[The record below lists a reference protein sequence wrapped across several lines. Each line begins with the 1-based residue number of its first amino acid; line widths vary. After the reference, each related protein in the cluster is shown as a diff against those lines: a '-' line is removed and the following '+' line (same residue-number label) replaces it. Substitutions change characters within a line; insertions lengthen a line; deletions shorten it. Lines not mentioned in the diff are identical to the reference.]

1 MEVRRLRTGESA
13 IGVEAIQRL
22 KAPDGYPMPTAEYF
36 ETFLSRAG
44 NVFVV
49 AIDPEPIGYAVGYL
63 LDRIDRDQRMLFFYE
78 IGVAPSRR
86 REGVGRRLIEVL
98 KAVCRDENVMKMWVP
113 TARSNVA
120 ATALYAGTGAVPLP
134 NDDEVTY
141 AYSWESFAQ
150 AG

>member
-1 MEVRRLRTGESA
+1 MEIRRLRPGESA
-13 IGVEAIQRL
+13 IGIEAIRRL
-22 KAPDGYPMPTAEYF
+22 KAPDGYPTPTADYF
-36 ETFLSRAG
+36 ETFLSRAQ

-49 AIDPEPIGYAVGYL
+49 AIDAQPIGYAVGYL
-63 LDRIDRDQRMLFFYE
+63 LDRIDRDQPMMFFYE

-86 REGVGRRLIEVL
+86 REGIGRRLIEVL

-120 ATALYAGTGAVPLP
+120 ATALYASTGAVPMP

-141 AYSWESFAQ
+141 AYSRESF
-150 AG
+150 